1 MEIPMYV
8 FNVEYMLDVVIAPLR
23 GELFGI
29 LHSLLFLIAYLEDTS
44 FTTSFDFPDS
54 PAASP
59 S

>member
-1 MEIPMYV
+1 MYV